1 MGILSRQFG
10 EDDVRTPEAQD
21 VEETVGPV
29 LNSKLRRNVEG
40 EQ

>member
-1 MGILSRQFG
+1 M
-10 EDDVRTPEAQD
+10 RTPEAQD

-29 LNSKLRRNVEG
+29 LDSKLRHNVEG